1 MRMKIDG
8 QFTQLSLIAVKLAGR
23 SHRSRGYREMERFAD
38 ELDLAQYQ
46 TDLMTMAAI
55 AAIRRQ
61 FDADTGRKDCLDCG
75 APIPQARLQHVPGAH
90 RCTLCQERHERR
102 SSPH

>member
-1 MRMKIDG
+1 MRVNING
-8 QFTQLSLIAVKLAGR
+8 QFTRLSLITVKLAIR

-46 TDLMTMAAI
+46 TDLMTMSAI

-61 FDADTGRKDCLDCG
+61 FDADTSG
-75 APIPQARLQHVPGAH
+75 
-90 RCTLCQERHERR
+90 
-102 SSPH
+102 